1 MKKFYFI
8 YFILFFNL
16 SLIAQTSTTQNS
28 KTDMLSFSAIS
39 VTIGGQ
45 FPINGTFPAAITE
58 RVDQFVTRMYNQA
71 AEKVLRTTDDP
82 VLLDRLKRDLD
93 DFSLRGIVLRRS
105 NGEELLLDLLKFR
118 VTGDFKHNPYLKNDD
133 VLIFPAM
140 DIEINFVRVLGAV
153 NNPITFMFVE
163 GDMLSDAITIAQGVN
178 EAYENTNDV
187 IIYRLNYEGNR
198 LDTVFC
204 QIGDI
209 VSLKRGDRVRVV
221 ADETRRRDYIVNVI
235 GEVHSPGFIPIT
247 HNNTTIKE
255 IIEKAGGFKTTA
267 DLNRAEIIRGAN
279 AFEKL
284 VFSEELE
291 KLQMFR
297 MSTLIEDDSL
307 YFQVDEKLRFLRGNG
322 IIDFTKIY
330 DPNYTDGDFILQNYD
345 VIYIPPKLDLIYVY
359 GQVNKAGYIKYEPK
373 QSYNYYLQA
382 AGGIGDTGKDVYLI
396 KGKSRT
402 WINLNENS
410 NVEIDAGDYIWVS
423 KKTPRTF
430 WYHVDQAAKFATI
443 IGTIATIALLF
454 VQIGK

>member
-1 MKKFYFI
+1 MKKFFI
-8 YFILFFNL
+8 IILISSFYI
-16 SLIAQTSTTQNS
+16 SLIAQTSTNQNTR
-28 KTDMLSFSAIS
+28 TDAFTFSAIS

-45 FPINGTFPAAITE
+45 FPINGTFSAAITE

-71 AEKVLRTTDDP
+71 AEKILRTTDDP

-93 DFSLRGIVLRRS
+93 DFSLRGIILKRS
-105 NGEELLLDLLKFR
+105 NGEEHILDLLKFR
-118 VTGDFKHNPYLKNDD
+118 VTGDFKYNPYLKNDD
-133 VLIFPAM
+133 VLIFPAF

-153 NNPITFMFVE
+153 NNPVTFMYVS
-163 GDMLSDAITIAQGVN
+163 GDMLEDAITLARGIN
-178 EAYENTNDV
+178 ESYENVENI
-187 IIYRLNYEGNR
+187 IIYRLNYEGSS
-198 LDTVFC
+198 LDTVYC
-204 QIGDI
+204 KIGDQI
-209 VSLKRGDRVRVV
+209 PLKRGDRIRVM

-235 GEVHSPGFIPIT
+235 GEVNSPGFIPIT

-255 IIEKAGGFKTTA
+255 VIEKAGGFKLTA

-330 DPNYTDGDFILQNYD
+330 DSNFTDGDFILQNYD
-345 VIYIPPKLDLIYVY
+345 VIYVPPKLDLVYVY
-359 GQVNKAGYIKYEPK
+359 GQVNKAGYVKYKPAQK
-373 QSYNYYLQA
+373 YDYYIQA
-382 AGGIGDTGKDVYLI
+382 AGGIGDTGNDIYLI

-402 WINLNENS
+402 WITLKEDS
-410 NVEIDAGDYIWVS
+410 NVEIEAGDYIWVS

-430 WYHVDQAAKFATI
+430 WYHVDQAAKIAAI
-443 IGTIATIALLF
+443 LGSIATIALLI
-454 VQIGK
+454 VQR